1 MTADEIIK
9 LAKETRD
16 AQKRYFTTRD
26 RYDLSRSKI
35 LERELDEEIEAY
47 LHPNLQTDLFGRPA
61 KNAHNSTPT
70 AKPTAGNAMTSAKS
84 SNDSLKISNRE
95 TMKSYC
101 KSIILDWIEIKAGYF
116 VEQCRNRY
124 CLRRVCLFRNPNL
137 IPYNN
142 GQPRN

>member
-47 LHPNLQTDLFGRPA
+47 LHPNLQTDLFG
-61 KNAHNSTPT
+61 
-70 AKPTAGNAMTSAKS
+70 
-84 SNDSLKISNRE
+84 
-95 TMKSYC
+95 
-101 KSIILDWIEIKAGYF
+101 
-116 VEQCRNRY
+116 
-124 CLRRVCLFRNPNL
+124 
-137 IPYNN
+137 
-142 GQPRN
+142 